1 MKKYR
6 QRKRL
11 NPGPIAA
18 RLRKVRGHFGYRQ
31 YEMADLLGITR
42 TAYGKNERGNHVID
56 LGSIASLHDKL
67 GVSAEWLLFNQ
78 GPMFWRWAGG
88 QKKIREGSQKAVSFE
103 EALDEMTILM
113 NQIPFVR
120 YTIMGY
126 YLKFKIEN
134 EHLIHQFLEKEEKA
148 ETPV

>member
-56 LGSIASLHDKL
+56 LGSIASIHDKL

-78 GPMFWRWAGG
+78 GPMFWKSDKW
-88 QKKIREGSQKAVSFE
+88 QKKIKEGSLGTLSFE
-103 EALDEMTILM
+103 DELDEMTALM
-113 NQIPFVR
+113 KQIPFLG
-120 YTIMGY
+120 YAIMGY
-126 YLKFKIEN
+126 YQKFKVEN
-134 EHLIHQFLEKEEKA
+134 DDLIRQFLEKEEKA
-148 ETPV
+148 EGK